1 MERNER
7 PQRMLARMAEL
18 FDLPADIVAGLC
30 HVEMLGDRQLFL
42 EGHSGILSYG
52 TEQIDVGAG
61 SLISNPGV
69 QKSSPHDAKPLAA
82 GADPQYSRSFKRD
95 WSCDRDCD
103 GKRSRGFFGRRGA
116 SAMGVLASLGFHRSG
131 NYLRCDP
138 PTTSQAGAGLARGAF
153 RGE

>member
-30 HVEMLGDRQLFL
+30 DRQLFL

-61 SLISNPGV
+61 SLILRVRGQNLTLRSMTDSEVRIFG
-69 QKSSPHDAKPLAA
+69 KIDAVE
-82 GADPQYSRSFKRD
+82 YVR
-95 WSCDRDCD
+95 
-103 GKRSRGFFGRRGA
+103 
-116 SAMGVLASLGFHRSG
+116 
-131 NYLRCDP
+131 
-138 PTTSQAGAGLARGAF
+138 
-153 RGE
+153 

>member
-61 SLISNPGV
+61 SLILRVRGQNL
-69 QKSSPHDAKPLAA
+69 D
-82 GADPQYSRSFKRD
+82 
-95 WSCDRDCD
+95 SCGSMTDSEVRIF
-103 GKRSRGFFGRRGA
+103 GKIDTVEYVR
-116 SAMGVLASLGFHRSG
+116 
-131 NYLRCDP
+131 
-138 PTTSQAGAGLARGAF
+138 
-153 RGE
+153 

>member
-52 TEQIDVGAG
+52 TEQRLMSTRGRSSCACAE
-61 SLISNPGV
+61 
-69 QKSSPHDAKPLAA
+69 KS
-82 GADPQYSRSFKRD
+82 
-95 WSCDRDCD
+95 
-103 GKRSRGFFGRRGA
+103 
-116 SAMGVLASLGFHRSG
+116 
-131 NYLRCDP
+131 
-138 PTTSQAGAGLARGAF
+138 
-153 RGE
+153 

>member
-61 SLISNPGV
+61 SLILRVRGQNLTAA
-69 QKSSPHDAKPLAA
+69 QHDR
-82 GADPQYSRSFKRD
+82 Q
-95 WSCDRDCD
+95 
-103 GKRSRGFFGRRGA
+103 RGA
-116 SAMGVLASLGFHRSG
+116 HLRQDRHRG
-131 NYLRCDP
+131 ICEMRELC
-138 PTTSQAGAGLARGAF
+138 
-153 RGE
+153 

>member
-61 SLISNPGV
+61 SLILRVRGQN
-69 QKSSPHDAKPLAA
+69 LTL
-82 GADPQYSRSFKRD
+82 RSMTD
-95 WSCDRDCD
+95 S
-103 GKRSRGFFGRRGA
+103 
-116 SAMGVLASLGFHRSG
+116 HRSCAVRPNTSMCLSAISNVKITSSG
-131 NYLRCDP
+131 RCSILSAADMLLHVRVHETP
-138 PTTSQAGAGLARGAF
+138 STLSLIHI
-153 RGE
+153 

>member
-61 SLISNPGV
+61 SLPARAWAEFDAA
-69 QKSSPHDAKPLAA
+69 QHDRQR
-82 GADPQYSRSFKRD
+82 GAHLRQ
-95 WSCDRDCD
+95 DR
-103 GKRSRGFFGRRGA
+103 RRGICE
-116 SAMGVLASLGFHRSG
+116 MREL
-131 NYLRCDP
+131 C
-138 PTTSQAGAGLARGAF
+138 
-153 RGE
+153 

>member
-61 SLISNPGV
+61 SLILRVRGQNLTLRSMTDSEVRIFGKIDAVEYVHTLP
-69 QKSSPHDAKPLAA
+69 SSCCAA
-82 GADPQYSRSFKRD
+82 VYACAQRARTP
-95 WSCDRDCD
+95 
-103 GKRSRGFFGRRGA
+103 
-116 SAMGVLASLGFHRSG
+116 SG
-131 NYLRCDP
+131 C
-138 PTTSQAGAGLARGAF
+138 
-153 RGE
+153 